1 MQNLLNFAAAK
12 QAAFE
17 MSLASNG
24 HEHKSTFV
32 QDFVIATIFDLNS
45 GSLWNNEVAPTSL
58 EATKDTFNRASAEW
72 KSDYE
77 MYTELSIAMNWLC
90 WDYYGVWEATKDER
104 FQQISQLYAD
114 LYYKTR
120 DYAYSK
126 FTKEQQRYYF
136 EMTD

>member
-1 MQNLLNFAAAK
+1 MQDLFNFAAAK

-32 QDFVIATIFDLNS
+32 QDFVIATIFDLNN
-45 GSLWNNEVAPTSL
+45 GSL

-90 WDYYGVWEATKDER
+90 WDYYGAWEATKDER
-104 FQQISQLYAD
+104 FRRISQLYAD